1 MTPEQ
6 LKSSILQYAIQG
18 KLVEQRLEDG
28 NAKELY
34 EEIQKKKKELVKQ
47 RKIKKQKIFDQ
58 IKEDEI
64 PFNIPQNWVW
74 VRINTIGITQ
84 TGNTP
89 KKSNKEYFG
98 TEVPFLGPG
107 DIQNGNVNYKNQ
119 GLSNEGKKV
128 ARITPK
134 NSILQVC
141 IGGSI
146 GKCALVDREV
156 AFNQQI
162 NSIYPIIV
170 NEKYI
175 YYVLNSRYFKS
186 SMKAKA
192 GGTATPIINRGL
204 WDAIIIPLPPL
215 GEQLRIIEKIEKLLS
230 LVNQYTLSWSKLEKL
245 NTKFSDKI
253 QKSILQYAIQ
263 GKLVDQRPEEGTAEE
278 LYKKIQEEKDKL
290 IREGKIKKQK
300 ELAEIKEDEI
310 PFDIPNTWKWV
321 RLRNLTERIG
331 DGLHGTPEFSENGKY
346 YFINGNNLSKGKII
360 YKEETKKVKES
371 EYNKYKIDMNSNTI
385 LLSINGTLGNIA
397 YFNKEQIVLG
407 KSACYISLLHSIYRK
422 YIRYFL
428 ASDFFMKYAT
438 KTATQT
444 TIKNVSLKSIR
455 EIPIPLPPY
464 DEQKRIVAKIEK
476 CLLYCERLV

>member
-300 ELAEIKEDEI
+300 ELAEIICEEI
-310 PFDIPNTWKWV
+310 PFDIPENWKWV
-321 RLRNLTERIG
+321 RLGNL
-331 DGLHGTPEFSENGKY
+331 
-346 YFINGNNLSKGKII
+346 INLQSGQDL
-360 YKEETKKVKES
+360 KKS
-371 EYNKYKIDMNSNTI
+371 EYNDNQIGIPYLTGASNIKDNGDIIINRWTKTPKAFATTGD
-385 LLSINGTLGNIA
+385 LLLTCKGTVGKMAFVKQDKVHIA
-397 YFNKEQIVLG
+397 RQIMGIRAYCTDL
-407 KSACYISLLHSIYRK
+407 K
-422 YIRYFL
+422 YIKYFL
-428 ASDFFMKYAT
+428 E
-438 KTATQT
+438 TQ
-444 TIKNVSLKSIR
+444 ISNLKSMAKSM
-455 EIPIPLPPY
+455 IPGIERNNVLNLIIPLPPL
-464 DEQKRIVAKIEK
+464 DEQKRIVTKIEE
-476 CLLYCERLV
+476 LIPYCEQLIK